1 MTNSKKNVAK
11 VLEAMIKNNEE
22 LYELCK
28 DSDKEWAKL
37 HLRTA
42 TDLQAALNLLTDRKY
57 FNDMARIYEVEE
69 E

>member
-28 DSDKEWAKL
+28 DSDKEWANL

-42 TDLQAALNLLTDRKY
+42 MDLQAALNLLTDRKY
-57 FNDMARIYEVEE
+57 FNDMARTYEVEE